1 MAASASILPAF
12 IAEECSHYLR
22 CGILSHGCI
31 AISRV
36 NSNLLQFALD
46 DQGHGGYRAHL
57 RDRVLPSVPV
67 RQWVFTPPKWLRF
80 LLAWRPK
87 LISLALRLFLR
98 APHQK
103 PPARRAGYLFAI
115 YELGSKMYGM
125 SASKNLELNDSK

>member
-46 DQGHGGYRAHL
+46 DQGHGGYRGASSGP
-57 RDRVLPSVPV
+57 R
-67 RQWVFTPPKWLRF
+67 
-80 LLAWRPK
+80 LA
-87 LISLALRLFLR
+87 IGAR
-98 APHQK
+98 APMGLHATQVAAVSVGLATQADK
-103 PPARRAGYLFAI
+103 PCAAAILARPPS
-115 YELGSKMYGM
+115 E
-125 SASKNLELNDSK
+125 ASSPSRGLLVCDL